1 MNREKAIEI
10 LEVALEGYVEECIPE
25 LDSEFWVLGF
35 DEYKAER
42 EELWAA
48 WWTMVRLS
56 ANGELRLDEK
66 KEARYRSN
74 QTKSS

>member
-1 MNREKAIEI
+1 MNRKKAIEI
-10 LEVALEGYVEECIPE
+10 LRVALEGYVEECIPE
-25 LDSEFWVLGF
+25 LDSEL

-48 WWTMVRLS
+48 WWTMVHLS
-56 ANGELRLDEK
+56 ANGALRIDEK

-74 QTKSS
+74 QTKSN